1 MCKHTSPWSI
11 LSKNIETKRLTSLIF
26 IPPHSKQEAARLR
39 GRIKISK
46 TETNPKYY
54 GPFLDSPP
62 NKGTSH
68 VTVIDRKG
76 GIVSVTR

>member
-1 MCKHTSPWSI
+1 MDVVSEELCHDFFI
-11 LSKNIETKRLTSLIF
+11 LPN
-26 IPPHSKQEAARLR
+26 SKQEAAKLR
-39 GRIKISK
+39 DRINISK
-46 TETNPKYY
+46 TETNAKYY
-54 GPFLDSPP
+54 GPFFDSPP